1 MLVDLMM
8 ELCLPMLKYNHKKGA
23 QIIKTMKV
31 AVLASGRGSNFQSI
45 IDASKRGE
53 LPNANVKLL
62 IVNKKKAYAIERAKK
77 HNIPYYFVESKNR
90 KRNQFD
96 SEMLNILKK
105 NKIDIIVLAGFMR
118 ILSPIFISE
127 YKNRIINI
135 HPSLLPLF
143 PGAHAHRDV
152 IEAGATESGCTV
164 HFVDE
169 GVDTGPIIL
178 QQSLAISS
186 LETEETLAK
195 KILPLEHKIFPKAL
209 NLLSSQKLEVNEG
222 KVTIHTD

>member
-1 MLVDLMM
+1 MM

-222 KVTIHTD
+222 KVTIHAD

>member
-1 MLVDLMM
+1 
-8 ELCLPMLKYNHKKGA
+8 MLKYNHKKGA

-62 IVNKKKAYAIERAKK
+62 IVNKKEAYAIERAKK